1 MLSSLSDRAWWR
13 GRFSTEQQR
22 CRVAPEMCAAELA
35 LEHECEMSVAAIFL
49 ALSARP
55 GQNRRAVLMRALR
68 LA

>member
-1 MLSSLSDRAWWR
+1 
-13 GRFSTEQQR
+13 
-22 CRVAPEMCAAELA
+22 
-35 LEHECEMSVAAIFL
+35 MSVAAIFL